1 MARLKKKYETARTLV
16 PKPVIRP
23 VKDAKLGIIA
33 YGSTEPAVEEALSLF
48 KEDGGPKL
56 AFLRLRALPCTS
68 EVQNF
73 IKKYERIYIVEANRD
88 GQLRQILSS
97 VFPDQAPKFRS
108 ACHSD
113 GLPLTAKWVKEA
125 ILAQEK

>member
-1 MARLKKKYETARTLV
+1 MARLKKKYDTARTLV
-16 PKPVIRP
+16 PKPDI
-23 VKDAKLGIIA
+23 KAGSGATLGIIA
-33 YGSTEPAVEEALSLF
+33 YGSSDPAVNEALALLKKAEAPNF
-48 KEDGGPKL
+48 
-56 AFLRLRALPCTS
+56 AYMRLRALPCTA

-73 IKKYERIYIVEANRD
+73 IKKYERIYIVEGNRD
-88 GQLRQILSS
+88 GQLRQILSA
-97 VFPDQAPKFRS
+97 VLPDQAPKFRS

>member
-1 MARLKKKYETARTLV
+1 MFK
-16 PKPVIRP
+16 
-23 VKDAKLGIIA
+23 KDA
-33 YGSTEPAVEEALSLF
+33 SPN
-48 KEDGGPKL
+48 L

-68 EVQNF
+68 EVISF

-88 GQLRQILSS
+88 GQLRQILSA
-97 VFPDQAPKFRS
+97 VLPDQAPKFRS

>member
-1 MARLKKKYETARTLV
+1 LR
-16 PKPVIRP
+16 
-23 VKDAKLGIIA
+23 
-33 YGSTEPAVEEALSLF
+33 SL
-48 KEDGGPKL
+48 PL
-56 AFLRLRALPCTS
+56 TS
-68 EVQNF
+68 EVQTF

-88 GQLRQILSS
+88 GQLRQIMSS
-97 VFPDQAPKFRS
+97 VLPEQAPKFRS